1 MGKQHACLLSVK
13 EHRWNGWFRINKC
26 ECNPIRPLY
35 GGWCNISCYFIVKQ
49 SINLYNHLLLLHI
62 LFETYSMHSCTCPYV
77 ECSFGYPLSWCFQTT
92 LWTRYLNL
100 HFYCSRTRTVQRFW
114 NPILEKSRDW
124 VIRQRL
130 IYNCN
135 FVLKNMQY
143 YIIEGAV
150 YKI

>member
-1 MGKQHACLLSVK
+1 MSRWYSLLLTIHLNEWFELCGCVQVLGRCMQVRWESGEWVHLIVCKVCGPVGFRWVSSMHAVK

-77 ECSFGYPLSWCFQTT
+77 ECSFGHPLSWCLKTT
-92 LWTRYLNL
+92 
-100 HFYCSRTRTVQRFW
+100 V
-114 NPILEKSRDW
+114 
-124 VIRQRL
+124 
-130 IYNCN
+130 
-135 FVLKNMQY
+135 
-143 YIIEGAV
+143 
-150 YKI
+150 